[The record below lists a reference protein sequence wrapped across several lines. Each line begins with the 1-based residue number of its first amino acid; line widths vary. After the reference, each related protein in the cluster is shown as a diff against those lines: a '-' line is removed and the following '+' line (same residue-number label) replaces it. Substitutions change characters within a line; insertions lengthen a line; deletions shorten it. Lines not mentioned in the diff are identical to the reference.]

1 MKCFSSSAA
10 AANPATVLG
19 QPLSPFNAAAFKR
32 ATPVEPE
39 STTGDI
45 IWEKQ
50 RQFGGQ
56 DSSSEEM
63 SNTGSMS
70 SNWAA
75 WGSMVAFDMQELDP
89 QNALQGFFDTPPVQ
103 LRRWVCYDMLLGMVK
118 SRYKNALMVQVRGVF
133 ILGDALSGVRKKQSL
148 HVTVEDVMWKDA
160 ERQPV
165 LDRPVKDLSAAP
177 SSITQKKS
185 AGMQES
191 NQRVL
196 RENQGIVEATR
207 ELGEEEIVDSV
218 SSEQDGV
225 TNVAVKVV
233 KSAGGGAIINK
244 VARNWRQANGLIQSV
259 YGPQVW
265 NNLELSDKQQQVV
278 SSGVVMGGLTFIR
291 GLAIKMTSETV
302 RVAIERKSRR
312 TFHDKAILNML
323 VHKKSVLGKRISDHL
338 KVVRSHDSHVH
349 NLQSSKQPY
358 VFWRKSP
365 HSSGVIKYDIIHQ
378 GRGPRGA
385 NVAYDL
391 QNEICRLDR
400 SLYHGCGQ

>member
-1 MKCFSSSAA
+1 MLLLSAA

-19 QPLSPFNAAAFKR
+19 QSLSPFNVAAFKR
-32 ATPVEPE
+32 AAPVESE
-39 STTGDI
+39 LTTGDI

-50 RQFGGQ
+50 RQFVGQ
-56 DSSSEEM
+56 DLSSEEK
-63 SNTGSMS
+63 SNTGSTS

-118 SRYKNALMVQVRGVF
+118 SRYKNALVVQVRGVF
-133 ILGDALSGVRKKQSL
+133 ILGDALSGLRKKQSL

-160 ERQPV
+160 EREPV
-165 LDRPVKDLSAAP
+165 SDRPVKELGAAP
-177 SSITQKKS
+177 SAITQKMS
-185 AGMQES
+185 VGMQGS
-191 NQRVL
+191 NRRVL

-207 ELGEEEIVDSV
+207 ESGDKEIGDSV
-218 SSEQDGV
+218 ALEQDGV
-225 TNVAVKVV
+225 TDVAAKVAE
-233 KSAGGGAIINK
+233 SEGGGVIVNK
-244 VARNWRQANGLIQSV
+244 VARNWRHANGLIPSV

-278 SSGVVMGGLTFIR
+278 SAGVVMGGLQFVR
-291 GLAIKMTSETV
+291 GLAIKMASETV

-338 KVVRSHDSHVH
+338 KVIRSHDSRVH
-349 NLQSSKQPY
+349 NLQSSQQPY

-365 HSSGVIKYDIIHQ
+365 HSSGVVKYDIIHQ

-391 QNEICRLDR
+391 QNEICRLNR